1 MKAEG
6 QSARELYEKLMEQ
19 GIYVR
24 YYQLPRLADM
34 LRNHSRNGSGDG
46 RGLCCPFPDDR
57 ATFLLAVS
65 GKRKV
70 KLAIIRNS

>member
-6 QSARELYEKLMEQ
+6 QSAREQYEKLMEQ

-34 LRNHSRNGSGDG
+34 LRITVGTEAEMEEVYAALSRMIEQLS
-46 RGLCCPFPDDR
+46 C
-57 ATFLLAVS
+57 
-65 GKRKV
+65 
-70 KLAIIRNS
+70 